1 LYGANI
7 VYAYIDVFIAEGERV
22 GEIMW

>member
-22 GEIMW
+22 GEIM